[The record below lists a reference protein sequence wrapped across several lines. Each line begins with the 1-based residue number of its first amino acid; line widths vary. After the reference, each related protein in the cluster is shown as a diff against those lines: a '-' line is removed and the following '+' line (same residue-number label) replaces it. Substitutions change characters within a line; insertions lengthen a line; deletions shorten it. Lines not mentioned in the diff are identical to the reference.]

1 MAAVPGRTLKK
12 IRDDATTVIV
22 NLHLAQKINEAE
34 MNFLLKM
41 LDLVVKQEEGA
52 LLPLLHIWMQQYNES
67 ENDTI
72 IKATLLGL
80 DFNDPQAVERTCAII
95 KELLNN

>member
-1 MAAVPGRTLKK
+1 MATVSGRTLKK

-34 MNFLLKM
+34 MNFLLKI
-41 LDLVVKQEEGA
+41 LDLVVNQEDGD
-52 LLPLLHIWMQQYNES
+52 LLPLLHIWMQQHNES

-80 DFNDPQAVERTCAII
+80 DFNDPQAVEKNCAII